1 MPIIQ
6 DTLIQAG
13 LDPSSASIYIYLAEN
28 GEQGVPAIMV
38 ATSLSRAGAYDALN
52 LMVAQ
57 GYVEY
62 RKTGRNAYY
71 KAAHPTKLL
80 GLAEERQRETALLT
94 KEMEGVVTQLTG
106 AFNLGNAKPGVR
118 FFEGQAGLKQALWDS
133 LNTKDTIY
141 TTTNATFS
149 TPFAEELNKEYVAE
163 RLRRKVKKKILVFGS
178 DNTPSAP
185 PDQITETKKMSQPL
199 AHDIAVEVYDDTIS
213 YLTVTK
219 DTAVAFLIK
228 NPAIAAY
235 HRAVFEA
242 LWKQAQY

>member
-28 GEQGVPAIMV
+28 GEQGVPAIMA

-80 GLAEERQRETALLT
+80 GLAEERQRETALLA

-118 FFEGQAGLKQALWDS
+118 FFEGQTGLRQALWDS
-133 LNTKDTIY
+133 LGTKGTIY
-141 TTTNATFS
+141 TMTNASFT
-149 TPFAEELNKEYVAE
+149 TPFAEELNQEYVAE
-163 RLRRKVKKKILVFGS
+163 RVKRKVKKKILVFGPA
-178 DNTPSAP
+178 TTTIAP
-185 PDQITETKKMSQPL
+185 PNEITETKKISSAL
-199 AHDIAVEVYDDTIS
+199 GDDIAVEVYDDTIS
-213 YLTVTK
+213 YLTISK
-219 DTAVAFLIK
+219 ETAVAFLIK

-235 HRAVFEA
+235 HRAIFEA
-242 LWKQAQY
+242 LWKQGQY